1 MNFSNED
8 SNMKSQFNESGNSE
22 KSSSAGGLSD
32 EQLNKY
38 FDELNDKRKKNPF
51 DDYLK
56 SKNEKFDNFFD
67 NENQRLRSFRIDQDP
82 IHNSKSQTDYNYV
95 QMFRS
100 ARQRTDEIRKNWD
113 ESQFLS
119 DSGRPDRPIPELRV
133 FKFFLFCLT

>member
-1 MNFSNED
+1 
-8 SNMKSQFNESGNSE
+8 MKSQFNESGNSE
-22 KSSSAGGLSD
+22 KSSSAGGISD

-82 IHNSKSQTDYNYV
+82 ASSLACRNKKAVTIN
-95 QMFRS
+95 
-100 ARQRTDEIRKNWD
+100 I
-113 ESQFLS
+113 
-119 DSGRPDRPIPELRV
+119 
-133 FKFFLFCLT
+133 